1 MSVIYADR
9 AKVKTIDGELLSLQN
24 FVDHVL
30 TSKITWDALEKIMK
44 VIHNVLRYEDL
55 RKKLVNNNPQKLIL
69 PPRPNMRKRLF

>member
-44 VIHNVLRYEDL
+44 VIHDVLR
-55 RKKLVNNNPQKLIL
+55 
-69 PPRPNMRKRLF
+69 

>member
-30 TSKITWDALEKIMK
+30 ISKITWDALEKIMK
-44 VIHNVLRYEDL
+44 VIHDVLR
-55 RKKLVNNNPQKLIL
+55 
-69 PPRPNMRKRLF
+69 